1 MSEVRSYTNEFTV
14 KVDGAP
20 LADDVEVLLE
30 RVLVDDALT
39 VPDFAEL
46 AFRDPER
53 IVIAEGRFKLGGQLE
68 VLVDQASLWKGA
80 ITALEAE
87 VDDLG
92 SRTVVRGYDASLR
105 LVAGRRTASY
115 LDMKASDIAAKI
127 AGEHGL
133 SNKVDATSTVHKHV
147 AQVNERD
154 WDFLWRLADA
164 VGHVVRVVDTTLHFT
179 KSETLSSAPQTG
191 DLQAGNPRQ
200 LVLGQ
205 NVRDLKMTVTAAAAV
220 KEVEVRGWD
229 PAQQKEVVSKEQ
241 VRHQQVQGGATPA
254 KLAAASKGKQVRI
267 ARPDLQTQ
275 GETGALAKAVANGL
289 GDTSTELTAVA
300 MGHPDLKAGAA
311 VSIGLAGEPFDGKYI
326 LSSARHIYDADEG
339 YRTEVVVS
347 PGSDRSLYGL
357 THAGG
362 GAQAAVGGV
371 VPGIVTSVSDP
382 DGLGRVKVK
391 FPWLDDTYESWWA
404 RVVMV
409 GAGNGRGLDLLPE
422 VNDEVLVAL
431 EGGDPG
437 RPFVLGGLYSGKN
450 KASTSTGDAKL
461 PKDSGGKIEQRS
473 LTSRSGLAL
482 RMTDLAGK
490 EGIYLGHATPAKGS
504 LEFRY
509 GDKKVALTQEGEL
522 VVTVK
527 GSPGTVTIDAQ
538 GDVKITTK
546 GKVAVEATQ
555 DLSLKGLNVSIEAQA
570 NLKMKAGATGELSS
584 NAPMTIK
591 GAIVQ
596 IN

>member
-1 MSEVRSYTNEFTV
+1 MSDARSYTNEFTV
-14 KVDGAP
+14 KVNGSA

-30 RVLVDDALT
+30 RILVDDALT
-39 VPDFAEL
+39 VPDLAEL

-53 IVIAEGRFKLGGQLE
+53 IVISKGGFKLGAELE
-68 VLVDQASLWKGA
+68 VLVDTASLWKGA
-80 ITALEAE
+80 VTSLEVE

-105 LVAGRRTASY
+105 LLAGRRTASY
-115 LDMKASDIAAKI
+115 LDMKASDIASRLASANGLGSKI
-127 AGEHGL
+127 
-133 SNKVDATSTVHKHV
+133 DATSAVHKHV
-147 AQVNERD
+147 AQINERD

-179 KSETLSSAPQTG
+179 KAETLSSAPSEGTP
-191 DLQAGNPRQ
+191 QARDPRQ

-205 NVRDLKMTVTAAAAV
+205 NVRDLRMTVTASAAV

-229 PAQQKEVVSKEQ
+229 PTQQKEIVSKEQ
-241 VRHQQVQGGATPA
+241 VRHQQTQSGATPT
-254 KLAAASKGKQVRI
+254 KLAEASRGKQVRL
-267 ARPDLQTQ
+267 ARPDLETQ
-275 GETGALAKAVANGL
+275 AETAALAKAAATDL

-300 MGHPDLKAGAA
+300 LGHPDLKAGAA
-311 VSIGLAGEPFDGKYI
+311 ISVGLAGEPFDGKYI

-357 THAGG
+357 AQSGG
-362 GAQAAVGGV
+362 EDAAHVGGV
-371 VPGIVTSVSDP
+371 VPGIVTSAADP

-391 FPWLDDTYESWWA
+391 FPWLDDSYESWWA

-409 GAGNGRGLDLLPE
+409 GAGSGRGLDLLPE

-450 KASTSTGDAKL
+450 KASTSIGDAKL
-461 PKDSGGKIEQRS
+461 PKDSSGKIEQRS

-522 VVTVK
+522 IVTVK

-538 GDVKITTK
+538 GDVRITTK

-555 DLSLKGLNVSIEAQA
+555 DLSLKGLNVNIEAQA
-570 NLKMKAGATGELSS
+570 NLKMKAGATGELTS